1 MYNRQGISS
10 VGIFLH
16 FFIAAEKGR
25 DAAYCRNAYNCVHN
39 SGQQTAAAEDKGHK
53 VKVQYAD
60 KSPVKSAYNKQSNT
74 YFIKHIHKISP
85 FVFKDVRVL
94 SKNTEHLQGRFAD
107 IMHNKPPNKHLS
119 LLGGEF

>member
-1 MYNRQGISS
+1 MYNRYSAGCT
-10 VGIFLH
+10 GLFLH

-25 DAAYCRNAYNCVHN
+25 DAAYCRNTYNCVHN

-60 KSPVKSAYNKQSNT
+60 KSPVKSTYNKQSNT

-85 FVFKDVRVL
+85 FVFKDAKVL
-94 SKNTEHLQGRFAD
+94 SR
-107 IMHNKPPNKHLS
+107 KHRTPS
-119 LLGGEF
+119 RSFCRYYAQ